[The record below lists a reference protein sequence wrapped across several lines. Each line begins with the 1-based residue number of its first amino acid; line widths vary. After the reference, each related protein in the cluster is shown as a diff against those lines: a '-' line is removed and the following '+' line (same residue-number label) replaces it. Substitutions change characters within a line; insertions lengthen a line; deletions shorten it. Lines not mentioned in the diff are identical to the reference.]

1 MSETGDIAITVV
13 HPDHAPLLRSRLARG
28 EPIVGFWSG
37 IGGAETAE
45 LLASCGPDFVVAD
58 LQHGPVAEH
67 ELPGV
72 LAAVRASG
80 VAPLVRVRSSSFP
93 DIGRPLDLGA
103 EGVFVPNVRG
113 VDHAAE
119 VLSYCRYGPVGARSI
134 GRLSGG
140 SDNPLCF
147 FVLETAQALDE
158 LDSILALEGLDGL
171 YVGPHD
177 LSLSLGKAGDDD
189 QEEMSR
195 IISSVLDR
203 CIAARKPVGV
213 HTNDGAG
220 AARYRH
226 AGATIVT
233 AAMDRAV
240 LRTSLSRELAIA
252 RS

>member
-1 MSETGDIAITVV
+1 MV
-13 HPDHAPLLRSRLARG
+13 HLDNALLLRSRLERG
-28 EPIVGFWSG
+28 EPVVGLWNG
-37 IGGAETAE
+37 IGGVETAE

-72 LAAVRASG
+72 LAVIRASG

-119 VLSYCRYGPVGARSI
+119 ALSYCRYGPVGARSI

-147 FVLETAQALDE
+147 LVLETAQALAE
-158 LDSILALEGLDGL
+158 LDSILGLEGIDGF
-171 YVGPHD
+171 YVGPYD

-189 QEEMSR
+189 REEMTQ
-195 IISSVLDR
+195 IISSILDR
-203 CIAARKPVGV
+203 CVAARKPVGV
-213 HTNDGAG
+213 HTNDGAS
-220 AARYRH
+220 AASYRH

-240 LRTSLSRELAIA
+240 LRTSLWRELAVA

>member
-1 MSETGDIAITVV
+1 MV
-13 HPDHAPLLRSRLARG
+13 HLDNAPLLRSRLERG
-28 EPIVGFWSG
+28 EPVVGLWSG

-45 LLASCGPDFVVAD
+45 LLASCGPDFVVVD

-72 LAAVRASG
+72 LAAIRAGG

-93 DIGRPLDLGA
+93 DIGRALDLGA

-113 VDHAAE
+113 VDHVVE

-147 FVLETAQALDE
+147 LVLETAQALAQ
-158 LDSILALEGLDGL
+158 LDSILALEGIDGI
-171 YVGPHD
+171 YVGPRD
-177 LSLSLGKAGDDD
+177 LSLSLGKAGDNDR
-189 QEEMSR
+189 EEMSQ
-195 IISSVLDR
+195 IISSILDR
-203 CIAARKPVGV
+203 CVAAHRPVGV

-220 AARYRH
+220 AASYRY
-226 AGATIVT
+226 AGATIIT

-240 LRTSLSRELAIA
+240 LRTSLCRELAVA

>member
-1 MSETGDIAITVV
+1 MV
-13 HPDHAPLLRSRLARG
+13 HLDNALLLRSRLERG
-28 EPIVGFWSG
+28 EPVVGLWSG
-37 IGGAETAE
+37 MGGAETAE
-45 LLASCGPDFVVAD
+45 LLASCGPDFVVVD

-67 ELPGV
+67 ELAGV
-72 LAAVRASG
+72 LAAIRASG
-80 VAPLVRVRSSSFP
+80 VAPLVRVRSSNFP

-103 EGVFVPNVRG
+103 EGVFAPNVRG
-113 VDHAAE
+113 VDHVAE
-119 VLSYCRYGPVGARSI
+119 VLSYCRYGPVGTRSI

-140 SDNPLCF
+140 SDNPPCF
-147 FVLETAQALDE
+147 PILETAEALAQ
-158 LDSILALEGLDGL
+158 LDSILALEGMDGV

-189 QEEMSR
+189 KQEMSQ
-195 IISSVLDR
+195 IISSILDR
-203 CIAARKPVGV
+203 CIAAGKPVGV

-220 AARYRH
+220 AASYRH

-240 LRTSLSRELAIA
+240 LRTALCRELAVA